1 MPGRLEQG
9 PCLLSYHMYD
19 CWQTKQLQNA
29 KTNFFRS
36 EINKNYA
43 KLLEKAIR
51 QEDYDI
57 ATKLKSELEKRPVRF
72 SWLLARAKNRHV

>member
-9 PCLLSYHMYD
+9 PCLMSYHMYD
-19 CWQTKQLQNA
+19 CWQTKQLQDA
-29 KTNFFRS
+29 KTHFFRS

-51 QEDYDI
+51 
-57 ATKLKSELEKRPVRF
+57 
-72 SWLLARAKNRHV
+72 